1 MPNKEFRNKIK
12 RLLYTYRDLNTID
25 LLEILLIDILVYR
38 VRLKKDLKLYN
49 TNSI

>member
-12 RLLYTYRDLNTID
+12 RLLYIYRDLNTID